1 MGVPVFKEKIH
12 IFVDIFRTLRWA
24 LSELKKYKGR
34 LYFYVVLLVLQAL
47 YEIFMASR
55 VGNIIDLAL
64 VDSMNDL
71 IRAAG
76 FFMCLYVVDIVISII
91 CNRYSAHNYNEMYN
105 CLELK
110 VYRKI
115 MDSSWEEL
123 TDYHSGD
130 LITRLASDIKTVAG
144 NTSGLIPTMISKLTM
159 IIGAGIYI
167 VIMDYSMI
175 LVAVVVAP
183 IVLVASRVFMGKIY
197 SSQSEIKQ
205 IESRINSYNK
215 ETFNNIQAVKAFNL
229 GDYFYDKMKSFEE
242 QRMAVDLRSNKYSI
256 CSWAIAFFSGIIG
269 AAVCI
274 GWMFYR
280 VHLGVITFGSL
291 SILAFLAFQVG
302 TAMKVLLNLIPT
314 IMEYMASAD
323 RVKKLLSLDDE
334 EVGQSSDEV
343 TEFSLYAEKNGV
355 SIDVENMSFQYKN
368 GYKVFDGASFVA
380 NPGEIVALVGPSG
393 EGKTTMLR
401 ILLGI
406 VNAEEGKVMA
416 YNGTDYL
423 KLGKSTR
430 QFISYVPQGNTMMA
444 GSIMENMKLVNQDA
458 TDAEVVEALKTAC
471 IYNFIDKLPDNV
483 NHVLGENG
491 LGFSEGQNQRL
502 SIARALLKNAPVL
515 LLDEATSALDVATE
529 RQVLNNIIKK
539 DPKKTIILTTHRPT
553 VLSMCDRVYRIA
565 DKHIEKIGEE
575 DIRKL
580 LDEF

>member
-91 CNRYSAHNYNEMYN
+91 CNRYAAHNYNEMYN

-205 IESRINSYNK
+205 IESRINSHNK

-229 GDYFYDKMKSFEE
+229 GDYFYNKMKSFEE

-430 QFISYVPQGNTMMA
+430 QLIAYVPQGNTMMA

-575 DIRKL
+575 DIRRL